1 MFHKYTGNEQFDLQ
15 INRFIRDFES
25 DPTVQ
30 EDMKKIVP
38 QLTDL
43 NHWFEGWSKLA
54 ALRELQGDY
63 LIASAYYKAA
73 DFYLLPNDPY
83 KKAMCDGFRRNFYK
97 GYRDFDLERYDIPYE
112 AHYLPAV
119 KICMPNATKDLVVF
133 GGYDSFMEEIIPMM
147 RFLKDAGH
155 NIIVFDGPGQGSALQ
170 SGLKFIMNWEKPVA
184 QVLDYFHLHHVSLM
198 GISWG
203 GYFAMRAAAY
213 EKRIDK
219 VIAFD
224 IFYSALDALFHRMS
238 LLRASALR
246 LMIASRQRHL
256 INLIIKRLAMN
267 DIDLYWK
274 IHKGYELTGE
284 TSPLALINNF
294 KRHTMK
300 GLGAL
305 INQEVLLLAGEDDQY
320 VPLKRLK
327 QIEKELCNAASVTS
341 KVFTKASGGAEH
353 CQAGNPELA
362 FAEIC
367 RFLTADEDE

>member
-15 INRFIRDFES
+15 INRFTRDFEN
-25 DPTVQ
+25 DPSVQ

-43 NHWFEGWSKLA
+43 DHWFQCWSALA
-54 ALRELQGDY
+54 AQREAQGEH
-63 LIASAYYKAA
+63 LLASAYYKAA
-73 DFYLLPNDPY
+73 DFYLLPNDPN
-83 KKAMCDGFRRNFYK
+83 KKAMCDGFRRNFYR
-97 GYRDFDLERYDIPYE
+97 GYHAFDLERHEIPYE
-112 AHYLPAV
+112 GHSLPAV
-119 KICMPNATKDLVVF
+119 KICMPNAAKNLVVF

-155 NIIVFDGPGQGSALQ
+155 NIFIFDGPGQGGALQ
-170 SGLKFIMNWEKPVA
+170 NGLTFIMNWEKPVA
-184 QVLDYFHLHHVSLM
+184 RVLDYFRLDHVSLL

-203 GYFAMRAAAY
+203 GYFAMRAAAF

-224 IFYSALDALFHRMS
+224 IFYCALDALFQRMS
-238 LLRASALR
+238 MLRAAALR
-246 LMIASRQRHL
+246 LMIASHRSHL
-256 INLIIKRLAMN
+256 MNTVIKKLAAK
-267 DIDLYWK
+267 DIDLFWK
-274 IHKGYELTGE
+274 LHKGYELTGE
-284 TSPLALINNF
+284 TSPAALIDHF

-300 GLGAL
+300 GLGPL

-327 QIEKELCNAASVTS
+327 QIEKELCNAASITS

-353 CQAGNPELA
+353 CQAGNPDLA
-362 FAEIC
+362 FTEIR
-367 RFLTADEDE
+367 RFLMNN